1 MNSNRDLLKE
11 AIADAKAVKDTAIA
25 NAKVALEEAFTP
37 YLKERFAAKLAEID
51 EMEADIETEGYEDET
66 MEERLGTIND
76 PSEEGVGNA
85 FSADPRGNLEEEDD
99 TVEEELD
106 LEALLR
112 ELEEGDDDEEI
123 TEAEE
128 TDDEA
133 EDKTEEEEVSL
144 EDMTEDELRE
154 LIEDVIAG
162 MVEAGELE
170 AGEGM
175 KDEKGE
181 EEMESDEEVDIEEL
195 MAEVRKE
202 KMKSKGRDEIEEAK
216 RKTKEAEMKKA
227 KAEKEL
233 KEAYDTL
240 AEIQAN
246 LQEVKLL
253 NAKLLYT
260 NKVFRA
266 KNLTES
272 QKVKVLEAF
281 DKATTVKE
289 TKLIYETLSQGLIT
303 KKPVNESVVRGLA
316 SKAVGSVENKKPI
329 FEVDS
334 QFARWQVLAGIKQN
348 N

>member
-1 MNSNRDLLKE
+1 
-11 AIADAKAVKDTAIA
+11 
-25 NAKVALEEAFTP
+25 
-37 YLKERFAAKLAEID
+37 
-51 EMEADIETEGYEDET
+51 
-66 MEERLGTIND
+66 
-76 PSEEGVGNA
+76 
-85 FSADPRGNLEEEDD
+85 
-99 TVEEELD
+99 
-106 LEALLR
+106 
-112 ELEEGDDDEEI
+112 
-123 TEAEE
+123 
-128 TDDEA
+128 
-133 EDKTEEEEVSL
+133 
-144 EDMTEDELRE
+144 
-154 LIEDVIAG
+154 
-162 MVEAGELE
+162 
-170 AGEGM
+170 
-175 KDEKGE
+175 
-181 EEMESDEEVDIEEL
+181 
-195 MAEVRKE
+195 
-202 KMKSKGRDEIEEAK
+202 MKSKGRDEIEEAK